1 MGRGNPLIRRMD
13 QDAQRNDYAHAG
25 QYAGYGQQ
33 TAYGQQ
39 GQYGQSAGYAQQ
51 GGYGQQQYGQ
61 GHDAASLNQMYNAPS
76 AGPQETQR
84 ATMDD
89 VVVKTLSMLGLI
101 AVGGA
106 VGWFLGMIGIVFGI
120 IGFVLA
126 MVVIFKKKVS
136 PGLIIAYSVCEGAF
150 LGALSKSFESQ
161 FGGIVLMA
169 VVSTLVVFL
178 GMLAL
183 FAKGVRISGKVA
195 KVVGIGMIAYLVFM
209 VGNIVYGAFTG
220 SSMRDITVFGIP
232 LGVIIGLLAV
242 VMACVCLISDF
253 QHIDGALKAGIPQQ
267 ESWRLAFGLI
277 LTVVWLYVEI
287 LRLASYFMPR
297 N

>member
-13 QDAQRNDYAHAG
+13 QNAQRNDYAHAG
-25 QYAGYGQQ
+25 QRAPYGQQPGYGQQ
-33 TAYGQQ
+33 APYGQQ
-39 GQYGQSAGYAQQ
+39 PGYGQ
-51 GGYGQQQYGQ
+51 GQQQYGQ
-61 GHDAASLNQMYNAPS
+61 GQYAASADSLNQMYNAPA
-76 AGPQETQR
+76 AGPQDTQR

-106 VGWFLGMIGIVFGI
+106 VGWFLGIIGIVFGV

-126 MVVIFKKKVS
+126 MIVIFKKKVS

-150 LGALSKSFESQ
+150 LGALSKTFESQ

-183 FAKGVRISGKVA
+183 FAKGVRVSGRVA
-195 KVVGIGMIAYLVFM
+195 KIVGIGMIAYLIFM
-209 VGNIVYGAFTG
+209 VGNIFYGAFTG
-220 SSMRDITVFGIP
+220 HSMREVTVFGIP

-242 VMACVCLISDF
+242 IMACVCLISDF
-253 QHIDGALKAGIPQQ
+253 QHIDGALKAGVPQK

-287 LRLASYFMPR
+287 LRLLSYFMPR

>member
-51 GGYGQQQYGQ
+51 GGNGQQQYGQ

-220 SSMRDITVFGIP
+220 SSMRDFTVFGIP

>member
-1 MGRGNPLIRRMD
+1 MD